1 MEFSIGIGVS
11 ARHLHLCQKDMA
23 KLFGPGTILHIKKS
37 ITQPGQ
43 FAAEEQ
49 VTLLT
54 EKGLMMK
61 LRVIGPLRKETQ
73 IELSLTDARAVGLT
87 PPIRSSGDIDA
98 SPGGVLIGPTGQV
111 SIEHG
116 IIVAARHL
124 HLCPETAVKYGL
136 NNGDVVSIRTKGE
149 RETVFYHVLVRTG
162 EKHADECHIDT
173 DEANASGISSGD
185 QVIVITY
192 CKKTICDGV

>member
-23 KLFGPGTILHIKKS
+23 QLFGADAILHIKKS

-54 EKGLMMK
+54 ANGIIMK
-61 LRVIGPLRKETQ
+61 LRIIGPLREETQ
-73 IELSLTDARAVGLT
+73 IELSLTDARALGLK
-87 PPIRSSGDIDA
+87 PPVRNSGCISG
-98 SPGGVLIGPTGQV
+98 SPGCVLIGPVGEV
-111 SIEHG
+111 KLESG

-124 HLCPETAVKYGL
+124 HLCPETAAKYGL
-136 NNGDVVSIRTKGE
+136 SDGDVVSVRTKGE
-149 RETVFYHVLVRTG
+149 RETVFYNVAVRTG

-173 DEANASGISSGD
+173 DEANACGIGSGD
-185 QVIVITY
+185 KVIIIT
-192 CKKTICDGV
+192 

>member
-1 MEFSIGIGVS
+1 MEFSIGLGVS
-11 ARHLHLCQKDMA
+11 ARHLHLCKKDMA
-23 KLFGPGTILHIKKS
+23 KLFGADAILHIKKS

-54 EKGLMMK
+54 EKGMMMK

-87 PPIRSSGDIDA
+87 PPIRISGDIA
-98 SPGGVLIGPTGQV
+98 GTPGGVLIGPAGQV

-136 NNGDVVSIRTKGE
+136 NNGDIVSIRTKGE
-149 RETVFYHVLVRTG
+149 RETVFNNVLVRTG

-173 DEANASGISSGD
+173 DEANASGVSSGD
-185 QVIVITY
+185 QIIVITY
-192 CKKTICDGV
+192 CKEPISDDV

>member
-1 MEFSIGIGVS
+1 MEFSIGIGIS
-11 ARHLHLCQKDMA
+11 ARHLHLCKKDMA
-23 KLFGPGTILHIKKS
+23 ILFGADAILHIKKS

-54 EKGLMMK
+54 EKGIIMK
-61 LRVIGPLRKETQ
+61 LRIIGPLRKETQ
-73 IELSLTDARAVGLT
+73 IELSLTDARELGLK
-87 PPIRSSGDIDA
+87 PPVRKSGCISG
-98 SPGGVLIGPTGQV
+98 SPGGVLIGPVGEV
-111 SIEHG
+111 KLESG

-124 HLCPETAVKYGL
+124 HLCPETADKYGL
-136 NNGDVVSIRTKGE
+136 NNGNIVSIRTRGE
-149 RETVFYHVLVRTG
+149 RETVLYNVLVRTG

-185 QVIVITY
+185 KVIIIT
-192 CKKTICDGV
+192 

>member
-23 KLFGPGTILHIKKS
+23 KLFGDGAILHNKKD

-54 EKGLMMK
+54 EKGIMMK

-87 PPIRSSGDIDA
+87 PPVRNSGDTA
-98 SPGGVLIGPTGQV
+98 GSPGGVLIGPAGEV
-111 SIEHG
+111 CLEKG

-124 HLCPETAVKYGL
+124 HLCPATAAKYGL
-136 NNGDVVSIRTKGE
+136 KNGDVVSIRTTGE
-149 RETVFYHVLVRTG
+149 RETVFNNVLVRTG
-162 EKHADECHIDT
+162 EEHSDECHIDT
-173 DEANASGISSGD
+173 DEANAGGISNGD
-185 QVIVITY
+185 IVI
-192 CKKTICDGV
+192 ISI

>member
-1 MEFSIGIGVS
+1 MSMATDKGGVYVEFSIGLGVS
-11 ARHLHLCQKDMA
+11 ARHLHLCKKDME
-23 KLFGPGTILHIKKS
+23 KLFGSDAILHIKKS

-73 IELSLTDARAVGLT
+73 IELSLTDARAIGLT
-87 PPIRSSGDIDA
+87 PPIRISGDIEGT
-98 SPGGVLIGPTGQV
+98 PGGVLIGPAGQ
-111 SIEHG
+111 IKLERG

-124 HLCPETAVKYGL
+124 HLYPETAAKYGL
-136 NNGDVVSIRTKGE
+136 NNGDVVSVMTTGE
-149 RETVFYHVLVRTG
+149 RKTIFNNVLVRTG
-162 EKHADECHIDT
+162 LKHADECHIDT
-173 DEANASGISSGD
+173 DEANASG
-185 QVIVITY
+185 VINGAKVII
-192 CKKTICDGV
+192 K

>member
-1 MEFSIGIGVS
+1 MEFSIGVGIS

-23 KLFGPGTILHIKKS
+23 KLFGADAILHIKKN

-54 EKGLMMK
+54 EKGKQMK
-61 LRVIGPLRKETQ
+61 LRIIGPLRKDTQ
-73 IELSLTDARAVGLT
+73 IELSLTDARTVGLVA
-87 PPIRSSGDIDA
+87 PIRNSGDIA
-98 SPGGVLIGPTGQV
+98 ESPGGVLIGPAGEV
-111 SIEHG
+111 KLERG

-124 HLCPETAVKYGL
+124 HLCPDTAAKYEL
-136 NNGDVVSIRTKGE
+136 NNGDIVSIRTKGE
-149 RETVFYHVLVRTG
+149 RETVFHNVLVRAG

-185 QVIVITY
+185 SVIII
-192 CKKTICDGV
+192 K